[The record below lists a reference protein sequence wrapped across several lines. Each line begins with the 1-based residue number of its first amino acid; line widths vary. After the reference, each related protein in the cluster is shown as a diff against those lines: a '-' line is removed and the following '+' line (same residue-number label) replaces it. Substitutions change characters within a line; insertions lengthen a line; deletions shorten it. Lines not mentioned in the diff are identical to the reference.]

1 MVTFDAVAPI
11 FSSSGNGRSRSHPIW
26 MQFLLK
32 VWRLPPTRSVQK
44 QLHPK
49 GLGGRLS

>member
-11 FSSSGNGRSRSHPIW
+11 FSSSGNRRSRSHPIW

-32 VWRLPPTRSVQK
+32 VGDSLPRDRCKNNPTRRV
-44 QLHPK
+44 
-49 GLGGRLS
+49 